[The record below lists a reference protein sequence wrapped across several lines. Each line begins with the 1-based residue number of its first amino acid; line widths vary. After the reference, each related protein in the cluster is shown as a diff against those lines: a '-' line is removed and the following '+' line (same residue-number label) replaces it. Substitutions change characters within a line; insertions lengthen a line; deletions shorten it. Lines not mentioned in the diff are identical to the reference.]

1 MRSRRAV
8 WIYLKRE
15 ILIGIDV
22 HFDLFHHRFFRELMH
37 RVTVNIDRLVRPGE
51 AG

>member
-8 WIYLKRE
+8 SIYLKRE
-15 ILIGIDV
+15 ILVRIDV
-22 HFDLFHHRFFRELMH
+22 HFDLFDHRFLRELVH
-37 RVTVNIDRLVRPGE
+37 RVAVNINRLVRPGE